1 MIDRRAANDR
11 IAAPVP
17 GAALKLKRNCISKLV
32 RINRVIYSMPSSGGS
47 RPSDKGG
54 ARSSRPRDKL
64 GCGLKK
70 NFFGPS
76 GLNLV

>member
-32 RINRVIYSMPSSGGS
+32 RIGIEISGG
-47 RPSDKGG
+47 GG
-54 ARSSRPRDKL
+54 
-64 GCGLKK
+64 GLKK
-70 NFFGPS
+70 NFFRPFGPQFDQR
-76 GLNLV
+76 